1 MKNSKKIISICLFIL
16 LVTFAAKARPSE
28 YQIEQL
34 KIENGLSNST
44 IFSMLQDKEGFM
56 WFGTTN
62 GLNKYDGYK
71 FTVYT
76 HNNSDSTSISDNIIT
91 AMLEDENGFIWIGT
105 RNGVLNKFNR
115 KTETFEKFYVDSS
128 FNEQSNLN
136 DDYYEYSIVFS
147 RNSNYTITSIA
158 EDKKGNLWI
167 GTWGKGI
174 IKFNKKNNTHQHFYS
189 DENNPS
195 SLSYNRIKKILVDYQ
210 ENIWIGTFGGG
221 LNKIIKDEKVVDKN
235 TGRIKDNLVF
245 EHFKK
250 DENNKYSISNDK
262 VISIYED
269 RFNSLWIGTYDGGLN
284 KLTNE
289 QKSMPPTSA
298 RFVKYVH
305 DKQNRFSLSN
315 NTVMAITEG
324 KKGELWV
331 GTFGGGLDRYDYASE
346 KFIRFIHDP
355 NNLNSIGDNDVL
367 SLLDDR
373 SGILWVGSE
382 LGEGISKL
390 SYNAVK
396 FDRIKPSIEPNHG
409 LSDNVVW
416 AIYNDTTNYLWVGT
430 YRGGLDRVN
439 KKTHMV
445 KVYRHDSNNSNSIGD
460 NHIRAIKKDDH
471 GNLWIGTYSS
481 GLDKFDIKNNK
492 YYHYE
497 KNNDS
502 SSIGAN
508 QIQSIYIDK
517 KSNFWIGTFG
527 GGLNT
532 FNEKSIKNNKIEFKK
547 YLHDQNDKYSLSDNR
562 VYTIYEDSYGILWV
576 GTLGGGLNKFDEK
589 RNLFFH
595 FVHQPNDNTS
605 LSDNRVI
612 CIYEDSEKNLW
623 VGTYGGG
630 LNKFNRESE
639 TFKKYSSGIA
649 SNVSIV
655 YGIEEDGKH
664 NLWLSS
670 DNGIFKFNIKSE
682 KFVNYDLNDGVQSLE
697 FSGGAYCKSSDGYI
711 YFGGVN
717 GINYFHP
724 DSIFENSFIPP
735 IVITSI
741 KVLNKPIKGERKNL
755 ILPYNKNFIT
765 FEFSSLDYTNPIDN
779 HYMYKLQGLDKDWQA
794 VDASMRMANYTD
806 LSPGKYVF
814 KVKGSNNDNLWD
826 TKGEE
831 INLTI
836 LPPFWTTWWF
846 IMLCL
851 VAAWAMIYYLST
863 LKYRNLLSIEK
874 LKTRLAADLHDNI
887 GSGLTEISILSE
899 LAAKDVEQF
908 PQRSSQE
915 LKTISDIS
923 RQLVDGMSDI
933 VWIVNPKRDTLYDL
947 MIRLKD
953 SYNDLLASLG
963 IAFKTNNIEKLK
975 EVKLPIEF
983 KQNLYLIFK
992 EGLNN
997 SIKHSKCSRIYLEAN
1012 LHGDVLE
1019 LSLSDNGVGITDN
1032 KYYYGNGMKN
1042 IETRAISIGG
1052 KLKWKSTSEG
1062 TVIRFVG
1069 KIGRIQKIKTIL
1081 NKNISVK

>member
-1 MKNSKKIISICLFIL
+1 MKNKKQIISVCLF
-16 LVTFAAKARPSE
+16 FAFLTIIVNARPSE

-56 WFGTTN
+56 WFGTAS

-71 FTVYT
+71 FTVYN
-76 HNNSDSTSISDNIIT
+76 HDNSDSTSISDNVIT
-91 AMLEDENGFIWIGT
+91 AMLEDENGYIWIGT

-115 KTETFEKFYVDSS
+115 ETETFEN
-128 FNEQSNLN
+128 FNIDTSLN
-136 DDYYEYSIVFS
+136 EENIPSDDYYEYSIVFS
-147 RNSNYTITSIA
+147 RKNNYSITSIA
-158 EDKKGNLWI
+158 EDKKGNIWI

-174 IKFNKKNNTHQHFYS
+174 IKFDKKHNTHQHFYF
-189 DENNPS
+189 DKNDPL
-195 SLSYNRIKKILVDYQ
+195 SLSYNRITSLLVDDQ
-210 ENIWIGTFGGG
+210 GNVWVGTFGGG
-221 LNKIIKDEKVVDKN
+221 LNRIIKDEVVVDKQ
-235 TGRIKDNLVF
+235 TGKIKNQITF
-245 EHFKK
+245 EHYRNNV
-250 DENNKYSISNDK
+250 NNKYSISDDK
-262 VISIYED
+262 IISLYED
-269 RFNSLWIGTYDGGLN
+269 RFNSLWIGTFNGGLN
-284 KLTNE
+284 KLNNE
-289 QKSMPPTSA
+289 QKSISPKSA
-298 RFVKYVH
+298 RFVKYLY
-305 DKQNRFSLSN
+305 DKSNRFSLSN
-315 NTVMAITEG
+315 NTIMAITEG
-324 KKGELWV
+324 QKGELWI

-346 KFIRFIHDP
+346 NFVRFIHDP

-367 SLLDDR
+367 SLLADR
-373 SGILWVGSE
+373 SGIIWVGTE
-382 LGEGISKL
+382 LGDGISKL

-396 FDRIKPSIEPNHG
+396 FDRIRPSIEQNQG

-416 AIYNDTTNYLWVGT
+416 AIYNDTTDYLWVGT
-430 YRGGLDRVN
+430 YRGGLDRVD
-439 KKTHMV
+439 KKTHKV
-445 KVYRHDSNNSNSIGD
+445 KAYRNDPNNQNTIGD
-460 NHIRAIKKDDH
+460 NHIRSINKDTK
-471 GNLWIGTYSS
+471 GNLWIGTYSK
-481 GLDKFDIKNNK
+481 GLDKFDLKNNK
-492 YYHYE
+492 FYHYR
-497 KNNDS
+497 KSDDS
-502 SSIGAN
+502 GSIGAN

-532 FNEKSIKNNKIEFKK
+532 FNENSIKNNKIEFKK

-576 GTLGGGLNKFDEK
+576 GTLGGGLNKFDKK

-595 FVHQPNDNTS
+595 FVNQPNDNTS
-605 LSDNRVI
+605 LSDNRI
-612 CIYEDSEKNLW
+612 LNIYEDSQKNLW
-623 VGTYGGG
+623 IGTYGGG
-630 LNKFNRESE
+630 LNKFNRENE
-639 TFKKYSSGIA
+639 TFNRYSSGVA
-649 SNVSIV
+649 SIVSIV
-655 YGIEEDGKH
+655 YGIEEDNEN

-670 DNGIFKFNIKSE
+670 DNGIFKFNIQSG

-711 YFGGVN
+711 YFGGIN

-724 DSIFENSFIPP
+724 DSIFENTYVPP
-735 IVITSI
+735 VVITSI

-755 ILPYNKNFIT
+755 TLPYNKNFVT

-779 HYMYKLQGLDKDWQA
+779 HYMYMLQGLDKDWQV

-806 LSPGKYVF
+806 LSPGDYVF
-814 KVKGSNNDNLWD
+814 KVKGSNNDNLWNI
-826 TKGEE
+826 KGAE
-831 INLTI
+831 IYLTI

-846 IMLCL
+846 IILCL
-851 VAAWAMIYYLST
+851 IFASTVIYYLST

-933 VWIVNPKRDTLYDL
+933 VWIVNPKRDSLYDL

-975 EVKLPIEF
+975 EVKLPIDI

-997 SIKHSKCSRIYLEAN
+997 SIKHSKCTKIHLEAN

-1019 LSLSDNGVGITDN
+1019 LSLSDNGVGITN
-1032 KYYYGNGMKN
+1032 EKYYYGNGMKN

-1052 KLKWKSTSEG
+1052 KLKWRSTSEG

-1069 KIGRIQKIKTIL
+1069 KIGRIQKIKTII
-1081 NKNISVK
+1081 NKKIAVK